1 MVQIIKKET
10 MEKLSQNSLVLFV
23 AFAMSFLASC
33 ELVEGIFNAG
43 VAVGIILVVVV
54 VGLIVWIFSKLG
66 S

>member
-1 MVQIIKKET
+1 MKD
-10 MEKLSQNSLVLFV
+10 MEKISQRSLLFLA

-33 ELVEGIFNAG
+33 EFIEGIFNAG

-54 VGLIVWIFSKLG
+54 VGLIVWIFSRLG